1 MMLDGMSQQEHMHS
15 TFRVIEQVGSEPSVS
30 QSALLEARMVYHAI
44 CGSLPKA
51 VEATIRVLEIDRE
64 RGNYGDLSR
73 RLMNAATVL
82 RGAGLLDDAY
92 ACLREA
98 EELVA
103 THKLPSAGSS
113 IHVKLACHELEDGDI
128 KAAQEHYEKLV
139 TLNPRYRTPF
149 LDRDVALLGARLAL
163 LRGDATEA
171 LRLFGRSLHES
182 MNDQRG
188 QSLVYELAVF
198 VAIQLSANQLSHK
211 VVQDLEDAHI
221 ASRRSFSQGFA
232 SVVLYAALHAL
243 GKGHRGDLL
252 MSEYTIKYRR
262 ERFPIS
268 RALFAQGGKEA
279 PACQPG
285 DSENPR

>member
-1 MMLDGMSQQEHMHS
+1 
-15 TFRVIEQVGSEPSVS
+15 
-30 QSALLEARMVYHAI
+30 
-44 CGSLPKA
+44 
-51 VEATIRVLEIDRE
+51 
-64 RGNYGDLSR
+64 
-73 RLMNAATVL
+73 MNAATVF

-113 IHVKLACHELEDGDI
+113 VHVKLACHELEDGDVN
-128 KAAQEHYEKLV
+128 AARKHYDKLV

-149 LDRDVALLGARLAL
+149 LDRDIALLGARLAL
-163 LRGDATEA
+163 LRRDATEA
-171 LRLFGRSLHES
+171 LRLFGKPLHQA
-182 MNDQRG
+182 MNEQRG

-198 VAIQLSANQLSHK
+198 VAIQLSANRLSHG

-232 SVVLYAALHAL
+232 TVVLFAALNAI
-243 GKGHRGDLL
+243 GKNDRGDFLL
-252 MSEYTIKYRR
+252 SEYTTKYRR

-268 RALFAQGGKEA
+268 RALFFEAGTDA
-279 PACQPG
+279 PAWQ
-285 DSENPR
+285 SAESRNPR